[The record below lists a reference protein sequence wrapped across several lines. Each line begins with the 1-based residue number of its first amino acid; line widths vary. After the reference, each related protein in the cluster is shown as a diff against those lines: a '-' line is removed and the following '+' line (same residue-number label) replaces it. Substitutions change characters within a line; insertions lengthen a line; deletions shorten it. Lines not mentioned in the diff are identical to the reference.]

1 MWFLPELFYICVFGS
16 SHFLWFLESQSR
28 MKELK
33 CPNKTRL
40 LQEEILK
47 ELLSP
52 ETEESKEISAVNE
65 NVGDKEDMKLYM
77 EESDGSDTGDNNF
90 GGSPLVRI
98 MKQCKERK
106 SPEDVDFNID
116 GSSTVEN
123 AFESVKNAND
133 VGDLA
138 SPHDKFTVLLCEK
151 CALDRRQLN
160 KLDCNNI
167 LEKVVMTRSDFNAT
181 SKDRPE
187 IKLCSIT
194 ICDKCTPCKE
204 AQSGHVGAS
213 DKEVMSQRASRTL
226 NFTICLQRKKP
237 YETPVG
243 SRTFSVTESVTPDL
257 FDTSTATE
265 EYSMDVSFRSINKE
279 KTSKYSGSSSRLFSD
294 DDQIACIDRIAPK
307 DMDGNV
313 VKELDADVRDE
324 CDVPVRETEN
334 FETVNGCPPNSSEVA
349 DSAYE
354 DIDGND
360 SDGVMVLTQEEIAA
374 LPKSRTPSPVFCSQT
389 SQADRYEMGTCTDQS
404 LVKME
409 KETSEGKD
417 TRSDSC
423 DEEKISEPG
432 WIRQHT
438 PNSHKPKKVYTF
450 KRRNIRSK
458 TVDDQNTEYGD
469 SSTRWSEDVDQ
480 RKSRLLSLSQKRKK
494 RKSSSSSSPS
504 SSSSNAEK
512 KLRGTG
518 YISIGCASI
527 AFGFCSPYP
536 ICKLK

>member
-1 MWFLPELFYICVFGS
+1 
-16 SHFLWFLESQSR
+16 

-98 MKQCKERK
+98 MKQCKERR
-106 SPEDVDFNID
+106 SPEDVDFNIE
-116 GSSTVEN
+116 GSSTGEN

-151 CALDRRQLN
+151 CPLDRRQLN

-181 SKDRPE
+181 SKERPE

-204 AQSGHVGAS
+204 AQSVHVGAS
-213 DKEVMSQRASRTL
+213 DKEVLSRSASRTL
-226 NFTICLQRKKP
+226 NFTTCLQRKKP

-265 EYSMDVSFRSINKE
+265 EYSMDVSFRSLNKE

-294 DDQIACIDRIAPK
+294 DDQIAYSDRIAPK

-313 VKELDADVRDE
+313 VKA
-324 CDVPVRETEN
+324 
-334 FETVNGCPPNSSEVA
+334 
-349 DSAYE
+349 
-354 DIDGND
+354 
-360 SDGVMVLTQEEIAA
+360 
-374 LPKSRTPSPVFCSQT
+374 
-389 SQADRYEMGTCTDQS
+389 
-404 LVKME
+404 
-409 KETSEGKD
+409 
-417 TRSDSC
+417 
-423 DEEKISEPG
+423 
-432 WIRQHT
+432 IR
-438 PNSHKPKKVYTF
+438 
-450 KRRNIRSK
+450 RR
-458 TVDDQNTEYGD
+458 
-469 SSTRWSEDVDQ
+469 
-480 RKSRLLSLSQKRKK
+480 RK
-494 RKSSSSSSPS
+494 
-504 SSSSNAEK
+504 
-512 KLRGTG
+512 G
-518 YISIGCASI
+518 
-527 AFGFCSPYP
+527 
-536 ICKLK
+536 